1 MVPYPSV
8 HIVLVE
14 DRFSRFHIDLFKN
27 GSHFSQDLF
36 RRFSKDDHSW
46 TNLPAES
53 SGQESVDLA
62 EYP

>member
-27 GSHFSQDLF
+27 GSYFSQDLF
-36 RRFSKDDHSW
+36 QRFSKYAYSF
-46 TNLPAES
+46 
-53 SGQESVDLA
+53 
-62 EYP
+62 

>member
-36 RRFSKDDHSW
+36 RRFSKDAYSF
-46 TNLPAES
+46 
-53 SGQESVDLA
+53 
-62 EYP
+62 